1 MHQVLFWIPF
11 KFFGLAPHGVPIY
24 GFGTMLFLAFIVCI
38 WLAGRLAMREG
49 ISKDRVADL
58 ALWVFVGGI
67 IGARIVFMIQY
78 KVPWQHFFRI
88 WEGGI
93 VFYGSAIGGWVGYGL
108 GWWFM
113 RKKYRIPTWRLA
125 DAIAPVVC
133 VGLMLGRIGCFLN
146 GCCYGHVCTDCGAR
160 GMQFPVMTSPAR
172 ELVVNQGYQTLA
184 GFALDEA
191 VQAMQSPAVP
201 LVGAVEP
208 DSPAAHAGLQRGD
221 VITKVNEQTI
231 NSTHQLVNVL
241 QTDWPR
247 GEQKVAL
254 TVMRHGAA
262 AELPP
267 FTPRTLAL
275 HPTQIYESISMFL
288 IFLLLLAFYPYRRH
302 YGQVFVL
309 LMLCYA
315 VHRFFNE
322 TLRNDTDPVWMNLTL
337 SQVGSLA
344 VFAGG
349 IGLELFLRQYSERV
363 APAAPATPGDK
374 AAKANA

>member
-1 MHQVLFWIPF
+1 
-11 KFFGLAPHGVPIY
+11 
-24 GFGTMLFLAFIVCI
+24 
-38 WLAGRLAMREG
+38 
-49 ISKDRVADL
+49 
-58 ALWVFVGGI
+58 
-67 IGARIVFMIQY
+67 
-78 KVPWQHFFRI
+78 
-88 WEGGI
+88 
-93 VFYGSAIGGWVGYGL
+93 
-108 GWWFM
+108 
-113 RKKYRIPTWRLA
+113 
-125 DAIAPVVC
+125 
-133 VGLMLGRIGCFLN
+133 
-146 GCCYGHVCTDCGAR
+146 
-160 GMQFPVMTSPAR
+160 
-172 ELVVNQGYQTLA
+172 
-184 GFALDEA
+184 
-191 VQAMQSPAVP
+191 MQSPAVP
-201 LVGAVEP
+201 LVGAVES

-254 TVMRHGAA
+254 TVMRRGAV